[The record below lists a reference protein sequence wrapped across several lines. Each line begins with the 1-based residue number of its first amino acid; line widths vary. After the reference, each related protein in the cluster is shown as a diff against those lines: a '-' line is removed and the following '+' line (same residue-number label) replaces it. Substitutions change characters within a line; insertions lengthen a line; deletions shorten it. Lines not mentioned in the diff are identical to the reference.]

1 MLPRTAHPD
10 AAAPRYEETWKPARL
25 SSPIATRSRAS
36 PSRPRRS
43 AIRAPV
49 SLIAQG
55 LEYDWCKAPD
65 VGLLKPDL
73 VLFLD
78 LSAEAA
84 EKRGGYGT
92 ERYEKR
98 SLQDR
103 VRGLFARIGR
113 DFSATSGEWT
123 TVDADRTPDE
133 VADELRR
140 LALAAVERASAG
152 AAQRGLWE
160 A

>member
-1 MLPRTAHPD
+1 MLR
-10 AAAPRYEETWKPARL
+10 
-25 SSPIATRSRAS
+25 
-36 PSRPRRS
+36 
-43 AIRAPV
+43 
-49 SLIAQG
+49 
-55 LEYDWCKAPD
+55 
-65 VGLLKPDL
+65 PDL

-98 SLQDR
+98 ALQDR
-103 VRGLFARIGR
+103 VRELFARIGR
-113 DFSATSGEWT
+113 DFQSSAGEWT

-140 LALAAVERASAG
+140 LTLAAVDRASVVS
-152 AAQRGLWE
+152 AQRGLWE
-160 A
+160 T